1 MSSESGSGSG
11 RSAAGSGL
19 GAVAGRT
26 LGLLA
31 SLVRIITVVFAAV
44 LVVHVVLVVTSAN
57 PRNGVAT
64 AVASAADHLTL
75 GLGDLFAP
83 SSPSLEVILNY
94 GLPAVVWLVIGIVVS
109 RLLGA
114 LAR

>member
-1 MSSESGSGSG
+1 MSSDSGSGPERG
-11 RSAAGSGL
+11 AAGSGL
-19 GAVAGRT
+19 RAVAGRT

-31 SLVRIITVVFAAV
+31 SLVRIVTVVFAAV
-44 LVVHVVLVVTSAN
+44 LVVHVVLVVASAN
-57 PRNGVAT
+57 PLNGVAM

-83 SSPSLEVILNY
+83 SSPSLEVVLNY
-94 GLPAVVWLVIGIVVS
+94 GLPAVVWLLIGVIVS

>member
-1 MSSESGSGSG
+1 MT
-11 RSAAGSGL
+11 
-19 GAVAGRT
+19 GRT

-44 LVVHVVLVVTSAN
+44 LVIHLVLVVASAN
-57 PRNGVAT
+57 PRNGVAVFL
-64 AVASAADHLTL
+64 AAAADHLTL

-83 SSPSLEVILNY
+83 SSSLLGVVLNY
-94 GLPAVVWLVIGIVVS
+94 GLPALAWLIIGVIVA
-109 RLLGA
+109 RLLDA